1 MLSRRDI
8 HSQQNRRRPGDGHRH
23 RDIRLIELEPGI
35 KPLNVLY
42 RIDRDSALT
51 DLTEH
56 ARDQRA
62 HPVQGRAVES
72 RTEPLVSLVP
82 REIMKPLVRVLRQTK
97 TRKQPSG
104 FFYFFSA
111 GGPLLLLAREILLA
125 IGR

>member
-8 HSQQNRRRPGDGHRH
+8 HSQQDRGRPGDGHRD

-35 KPLNVLY
+35 KPFHVLY
-42 RIDRDSALT
+42 RIDGDSPLT
-51 DLTEH
+51 DLTED

-62 HPVQGRAVES
+62 PPGQGRAVES

-82 REIMKPLVRVLRQTK
+82 REIMKPLIRVLSHAK

-104 FFYFFSA
+104 LFYFFFT
-111 GGPLLLLAREILLA
+111 GGPLLLLARKILLA
-125 IGR
+125 I